1 MYQLIRKD
9 WKAQVSLVIFLALS
23 GWWLYNNYVVGNQHV
38 KYDSFFDFG
47 EVYGYLAVC
56 GGIWGLIISK
66 KWGGIRSVMGRAIIM
81 FSLGLF
87 AQEFGQLSYA
97 FYNDIYKTPGPYPS
111 MGDIGFFG
119 SIPLYAYGILLL
131 AKASGVKIK
140 LQSYRS
146 KIQAIF
152 IPIIMLAIGYALF
165 LQGYKFDWSDG
176 IKIFLDFGYP
186 LGQAIYV
193 SIALLTYLLS
203 KGILGGV
210 MKNKIL
216 FIVFALVIQFLSD
229 YIFLYQSNRGLYQVG
244 GINDYI
250 YLVAYFVMTLG
261 IIQFDVVY
269 NKLKIKK

>member
-1 MYQLIRKD
+1 MYQFMRKD
-9 WKAQVSLVIFLALS
+9 WRAQLSLFIFLVLS
-23 GWWLYNNYVVGNQHV
+23 GWWTYNNYVVGNHNVQ
-38 KYDSFFDFG
+38 YDSFFDFG

-66 KWGGIRSVMGRAIIM
+66 RWGGIRSVMGKAIIM

-119 SIPLYAYGILLL
+119 SIPLYIYGILLL

-140 LQSYRS
+140 LQSYRR

-152 IPIIMLAIGYALF
+152 IPIIMLVIGYILF
-165 LQGYKFDWSDG
+165 LQGYKFDWSDP
-176 IKIFLDFGYP
+176 IKVFLDFGYP

-193 SIALLTYLLS
+193 SIALLTYFLS

-210 MKNKIL
+210 MKNRIL

-229 YIFLYQSNRGLYQVG
+229 YIFLYQSSRGLYQVG
-244 GINDYI
+244 GINDYM
-250 YLVAYFVMTLG
+250 YLVAYFVMTLALLG
-261 IIQFDVVY
+261 LNVKSI
-269 NKLKIKK
+269 NKHLD